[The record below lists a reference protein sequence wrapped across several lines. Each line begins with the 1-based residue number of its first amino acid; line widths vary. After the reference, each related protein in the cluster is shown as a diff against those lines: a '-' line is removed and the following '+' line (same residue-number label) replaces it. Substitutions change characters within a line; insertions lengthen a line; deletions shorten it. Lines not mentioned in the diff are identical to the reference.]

1 MGPCIS
7 TSSTATPDP
16 SGARFAAFCVGLA
29 WRATN
34 LTFSG
39 PRFTFDLTPHYLLSS
54 RGQQSLETSLDL
66 GAKTRHYIDAT
77 KIAIHPNGN
86 SRSCR
91 CRSR

>member
-39 PRFTFDLTPHYLLSS
+39 PASPSTSHRTISYHLAVS
-54 RGQQSLETSLDL
+54 RAWRLHWT
-66 GAKTRHYIDAT
+66 
-77 KIAIHPNGN
+77 
-86 SRSCR
+86 
-91 CRSR
+91 